1 MIQVEIVNGPI
12 EFFPSDSDR
21 QKDGA
26 ELVFNGRVRDMENG
40 EKITRGAS
48 KLLAQIFQHEVE
60 HLDGKLFIDRAR
72 NIEEILPKDQN
83 EKT

>member
-1 MIQVEIVNGPI
+1 VK
-12 EFFPSDSDR
+12 R
-21 QKDGA
+21 A
-26 ELVFNGRVRDMENG
+26 EKVTINAYGENG
-40 EKITRGAS
+40 EKIIRGAS

-72 NIEEILPKDQN
+72 NIEEIPPEDQG